1 MEQQQ
6 NAKVKERET
15 MQEAFQDKKY
25 LIEQQKN
32 ILTFIQE
39 QLEKFIE
46 IPNIYDRLKYL
57 YNFLIIYFHEKFKYY
72 FIRYYIFC
80 FQRNKNARG

>member
-46 IPNIYDRLKYL
+46 VPNIYDRLKYL
-57 YNFLIIYFHEKFKYY
+57 LIF
-72 FIRYYIFC
+72 
-80 FQRNKNARG
+80 

>member
-57 YNFLIIYFHEKFKYY
+57 YNFLIIYFHEKFKLFY
-72 FIRYYIFC
+72 
-80 FQRNKNARG
+80 